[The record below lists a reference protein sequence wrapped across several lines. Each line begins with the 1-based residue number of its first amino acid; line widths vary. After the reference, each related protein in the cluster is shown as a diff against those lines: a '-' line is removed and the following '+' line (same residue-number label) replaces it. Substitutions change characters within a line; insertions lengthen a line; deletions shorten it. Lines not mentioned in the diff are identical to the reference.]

1 VTGYVVDVALS
12 ASHLM
17 NKIAQRWY
25 ATFPHGLH
33 GVGLLLLR
41 IDIGVRLFA
50 QGYACMLDVHGL
62 KFGAWALGWVAL
74 GTGILCMLGLLTPL
88 AAGVSALTETAAY
101 FWHPAWAA
109 SFLNLL
115 TIDTIVVAIA
125 IVLLGPGVISLDACL
140 FGRRKI
146 VIPRVARS

>member
-1 VTGYVVDVALS
+1 MDVALS

-25 ATFPHGLH
+25 PTFPHGLH

-41 IDIGVRLFA
+41 IAIGVRLFA

-62 KFGAWALGWVAL
+62 KFGAWALGWLAL
-74 GTGILCMLGLLTPL
+74 GTGILCMLGFLSPL
-88 AAGVSALTETAAY
+88 AAGVSALTETTVY
-101 FWHPAWAA
+101 FWHPVWAV
-109 SFLNLL
+109 SFLNLF
-115 TIDTIVVAIA
+115 TIDTIVVAVA
-125 IVLLGPGVISLDACL
+125 IVLLGPGVISLDAYL

>member
-1 VTGYVVDVALS
+1 
-12 ASHLM
+12 
-17 NKIAQRWY
+17 
-25 ATFPHGLH
+25 
-33 GVGLLLLR
+33 
-41 IDIGVRLFA
+41 
-50 QGYACMLDVHGL
+50 MLDVHGL

-74 GTGILCMLGLLTPL
+74 GTGILCTLGLLTPL

-109 SFLNLL
+109 SFLNLS
-115 TIDTIVVAIA
+115 TIDTIVIAVA